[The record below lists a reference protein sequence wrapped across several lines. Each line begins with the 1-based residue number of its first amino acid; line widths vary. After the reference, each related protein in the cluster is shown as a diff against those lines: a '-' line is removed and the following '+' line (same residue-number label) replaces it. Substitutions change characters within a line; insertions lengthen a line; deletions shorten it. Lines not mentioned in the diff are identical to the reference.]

1 MRRLLPNFAWPM
13 FAGLLLLGC
22 QSVPPGAPA
31 EKPVAAEK
39 TATVPPAPTHPQ
51 KKGAPLFSHLGSYQ
65 RDVTTSNEQAR
76 RYFNQGLILTYG
88 FNHEEAGRS
97 FKEAARLDPSC
108 AACWWGVAIVLGPN
122 INLPMLPPAAAPAY
136 EAVRKAASL
145 AGGASPV
152 EKALIGALV
161 KRYAEKPPENRAAL
175 DLAYANAMREVAAQ
189 YPQDPDVLALFA
201 ESLLDLSPWNYW
213 QPDGSPKD
221 FTAEAIKTIETAMAL
236 SPAHPGA
243 LHYYI
248 HVLEEVQPD
257 RATAAAD
264 TLRDLVPDAGHLVH
278 MPGHIYIRTG
288 RYQDALDVNVKA
300 GEADQSYITQCN
312 VQGFYPLAYHPH
324 NWHFVW
330 AAATFAGNQEDAL
343 IGANKVQHLMHG
355 NSESDPMLGPII
367 QHFALTPLYA
377 NVRFGLWDQV
387 LATPAPAG
395 AYMQAIWHYA
405 RGFAYAAR
413 NDMPRAENELVEL
426 QRLVAEPEL
435 AKMSVSARNTAD
447 KLVLIAE
454 KMLMG
459 NIEARKRNFPVAIAA
474 LNEGV
479 KIEDSLGYAEPE
491 DWHYP
496 VRLYLGAVLL
506 DAGKPAEAEAVYRDD
521 LKKHRENGW
530 ALFGLAQALD
540 AQSKRTDGSEA
551 RARFETAWRG
561 ADISLTSSVIR

>member
-1 MRRLLPNFAWPM
+1 MAACAF
-13 FAGLLLLGC
+13 LLGC
-22 QSVPPGAPA
+22 QSTPTGAPGNVTP
-31 EKPVAAEK
+31 ESRPVADQSTSGSAANAQ
-39 TATVPPAPTHPQ
+39 T
-51 KKGAPLFSHLGSYQ
+51 KGAPLFSHLGTYK

-97 FKEAARLDPSC
+97 FREAARLDPKC

-122 INLPMLPPAAAPAY
+122 INLPMLPPANAPAY
-136 EAVRKAASL
+136 EAAQKAASL

-161 KRYAEKPPENRAAL
+161 KRYVEKPPEDRSAL

-201 ESLLDLSPWNYW
+201 ESLLDLAPWSYW
-213 QPDGSPKD
+213 QPDGTPKD
-221 FTAEAIKTIETAMAL
+221 FTNEAIKTIESAMAL
-236 SPAHPGA
+236 SPSHPGA

-248 HVLEEVQPD
+248 HVLEETQPD
-257 RATAAAD
+257 RATVAAD
-264 TLRDLVPDAGHLVH
+264 RLRDLVPDAGHLVH
-278 MPGHIYIRTG
+278 MPGHIYLRTG
-288 RYQDALDVNVKA
+288 RYQDALDVNIQA
-300 GEADQSYITQCN
+300 GEADQSYIAQCN

-330 AAATFAGNQEDAL
+330 TAATFAGNQESAL
-343 IGANKVQHLMHG
+343 MGANKVQHLMHG
-355 NSESDPMLGPII
+355 NPENDPMIGPMV
-367 QHFALTPLYA
+367 QHFALTPFYA
-377 NVRFGLWDQV
+377 NVRFGLWDQL
-387 LATPAPAG
+387 LAASPPTGP
-395 AYMQAIWHYA
+395 YMQAVWHYG

-413 NDMPRAENELVEL
+413 NDTPRAENELSEL
-426 QRLVAEPEL
+426 QRLAADPAL
-435 AKMSVSARNTAD
+435 PKMSVSGRNSAG
-447 KLVLIAE
+447 KLTLIAE
-454 KMLMG
+454 KMLIG

-474 LNEGV
+474 LREGAQ
-479 KIEDSLGYAEPE
+479 IEDTLVYSEPE

-506 DAGKPAEAEAVYRDD
+506 DAGKPADAEAVYLED
-521 LKKHRENGW
+521 LKKHPENGW

-540 AQSKRTDGSEA
+540 AQSRRADAVEA
-551 RARFETAWRG
+551 RKRFDTAWRG